1 MNKLI
6 TRSLLPLLLLASLP
20 AFAAPQGSILV
31 KTVAEQE
38 QVATA
43 ADGSRTT
50 TLAPALRV
58 LPGREVV
65 YTVTF
70 QNTGHDAASD
80 VVVTNPVPEHTSYVA
95 GSAFGPGTDLLFST
109 DGGHSFASAAALEV
123 HGADGSVRAA
133 GAEDYTHI
141 RFVLKNSLTPG
152 AVAFARYRTTVK

>member
-1 MNKLI
+1 MKKSI
-6 TRSLLPLLLLASLP
+6 ALLTLLFASLS
-20 AFAAPQGSILV
+20 AVAAQTGSILV

-43 ADGSRTT
+43 ADGSKRS
-50 TLAPALRV
+50 TLAPASKV
-58 LPGREVV
+58 LPGHEVV

-70 QNTGHDAASD
+70 ENVGHDAASD
-80 VVVTNPVPEHTSYVA
+80 VIVTNPVPEHTSYVP

-109 DGGHSFASAAALEV
+109 DGGHSFASAGALEV

-133 GAEDYTHI
+133 GPEDYTHI

-152 AVAFARYRTTVK
+152 AVAFARYRTIVK